1 MSEKPETGTPD
12 NGAPETGTGPFVR
25 IEDLSISYRTGHDR
39 PAIDVTHN
47 VDLEV
52 DTGQTLAI
60 VGESGSG
67 KSTVARTLLAYL
79 RGGSFIR
86 TGQVFV
92 GDTEVFSLKGEALRA
107 HRGSTVALVAQ
118 NAGQALTPSMRVGRQ
133 IAEALEVHGHSASE
147 EQIRELLEHVSM
159 PARAVRAYPH
169 QLSGGQQQR
178 VAIAM
183 AVAARPKVLVLDEPT
198 TALDVL
204 TQASVLR
211 LLRDLSEELQSATVL
226 VSHDLGV
233 VAGMADEV
241 AVMRQGRVVERSG
254 VRQVLRSPSH
264 SYTRQLLASAPRL
277 DDNGIVEVHDDGTR
291 TIRARPDLSD
301 PEVVVTGEDVS
312 VTYGRGKH
320 ANRAVNGVDL
330 TVRRGEILALVG
342 ESGSGKSTLAWAVAG
357 LNPISDGTLTYTPA
371 GSDVED
377 VGDRPTDHDLSQP
390 VRKRPVGLRRR
401 IQLAFQ
407 NADTA
412 LNPRVSIATSLARP
426 LKLFR
431 TVPRERVGE
440 RQRELMEQVDL
451 PAEFLRRL
459 PGQLSGGQRQR
470 VGIARALAGDPS
482 IIIADEITTA
492 LDVSVQAQVLQLL
505 DDIRRENNLSCLFIS
520 HDLAVV
526 HGVADRVMVMHAAR
540 VVEEGPVEAVF
551 ADPRHPYTKELL
563 GATLAAPGEGE
574 DRDDPLTSV
583 VEERTWVTDDSDG
596 WHEAGDGH
604 RWRGW
609 HTPEGGK

>member
-1 MSEKPETGTPD
+1 MSIEQPRTGT
-12 NGAPETGTGPFVR
+12 PFVR
-25 IEDLSISYRTGHDR
+25 IEDLSISYRTGRDR

-47 VDLEV
+47 VDLTV
-52 DTGQTLAI
+52 DTGRTLAI

-79 RGGSFIR
+79 RGGSFLR
-86 TGQVFV
+86 SGRVFV
-92 GDTEVFSLKGEALRA
+92 GDTEVFSLSGEALRK
-107 HRGSTVALVAQ
+107 HRGGTVALVAQ

-133 IAEALEVHGHSASE
+133 IAEALEVHGHTATPD
-147 EQIRELLEHVSM
+147 QITELLEHVKL
-159 PARAVRAYPH
+159 PGRLGRAYPH

-183 AVAARPKVLVLDEPT
+183 AVAARPEVLVLDEPT

-211 LLRDLSEELQSATVL
+211 LLRDLAEELRTATVL

-241 AVMRQGRVVERSG
+241 AVMKEGRVVEKSG
-254 VRQVLRSPSH
+254 VRAVLRSPGH
-264 SYTRQLLASAPRL
+264 DYTRQLLASAPRL
-277 DDNGIVEVHDDGTR
+277 DDNGIVEVHEDGTR
-291 TIRARPDLSD
+291 TIRPRPELAD
-301 PEVVVTGEDVS
+301 PDIVVTGEDVA
-312 VTYGRGKH
+312 VTYGRGAH
-320 ANRAVNGVDL
+320 ANRAVDGVDIR
-330 TVRRGEILALVG
+330 VRRGEILALVG

-357 LNPISDGTLTYTPA
+357 LNPIGDGSLVYTGESAAEGGAAAP
-371 GSDVED
+371 SE
-377 VGDRPTDHDLSQP
+377 HDLGLP
-390 VRKRPVGLRRR
+390 VRRRPIDLRRR

-412 LNPRVSIATSLARP
+412 LNPRVTVATSLARP

-431 TVPRERVGE
+431 TVPANRIGE

-451 PAEFLRRL
+451 PDRFLRRL

-492 LDVSVQAQVLQLL
+492 LDVSVQAQVLRLL

-526 HGVADRVMVMHAAR
+526 HGIADRVMVMHAAR
-540 VVEEGPVEAVF
+540 VVEEGPVDAVF

-563 GATLAAPGEGE
+563 GATLAAPGDGE
-574 DRDDPLTSV
+574 DRADPLDRV
-583 VEERTWVTDDSDG
+583 MEERTWISEDRDG
-596 WHEAGDGH
+596 WEDAGDGH
-604 RWRGW
+604 RWRRW
-609 HTPEGGK
+609 RTTEGES

>member
-1 MSEKPETGTPD
+1 MSAETVS
-12 NGAPETGTGPFVR
+12 GPSAQMDRPSGPLVR
-25 IEDLSISYRTGHDR
+25 ITDLSISYRTSRDR
-39 PAIDVTHN
+39 PAIDVTHD
-47 VDLEV
+47 VDLSV

-86 TGQVFV
+86 SGEVTV
-92 GDTEVFSLKGEALRA
+92 GGTDVFSLTGEALRQ
-107 HRGSTVALVAQ
+107 HRGGTVALVAQ

-133 IAEALEVHGHSASE
+133 IAEALQVHGRTATDAH
-147 EQIRELLEHVSM
+147 IGELLDQVHLPGRM
-159 PARAVRAYPH
+159 AKAYPH

-183 AVAARPKVLVLDEPT
+183 AVAARPQVLVLDEPT

-211 LLRDLSEELQSATVL
+211 LLRDLAEELQTATVL

-241 AVMRQGRVVERSG
+241 AVMRAGRVVEKAG
-254 VRQVLRSPSH
+254 VRQVLRSPEH
-264 SYTRQLLASAPRL
+264 DYTRQLLASAPRL
-277 DDNGIVEVHDDGTR
+277 DDNGIVEVHEDGTR
-291 TIRARPDLSD
+291 TIRPRPELAD
-301 PEVVVTGEDVS
+301 PTIVVTGKDVA
-312 VTYGRGKH
+312 VTYGRGAA
-320 ANRAVNGVDL
+320 ANRAVNGVDI

-357 LNPISDGTLTYTPA
+357 LNPISDGTLTY
-371 GSDVED
+371 S
-377 VGDRPTDHDLSQP
+377 GDDDPTAEPDIGAARDHDLSLP
-390 VRKRPVGLRRR
+390 VRKRPLGLRRR

-412 LNPRVSIATSLARP
+412 LNPRVTVATSLARP
-426 LKLFR
+426 LRLFR
-431 TVPRERVGE
+431 TVARDRVEE
-440 RQRELMEQVDL
+440 RQRELMQQVDL
-451 PAEFLRRL
+451 PESFLRRL

-492 LDVSVQAQVLQLL
+492 LDVSVQAQVLRLL
-505 DDIRRENNLSCLFIS
+505 DDIRRDNNLSCLFIS

-540 VVEEGPVEAVF
+540 VVEEGPVEEVF
-551 ADPRHPYTKELL
+551 ANPRHPYTRELL
-563 GATLAAPGEGE
+563 GATLAAPGADE
-574 DRDDPLTSV
+574 DRPDPLTQV
-583 VEERTWVTDDSDG
+583 AEERTWVTDDSDG
-596 WHEAGDGH
+596 WDEGADGH
-604 RWRGW
+604 RWRRW
-609 HTPEGGK
+609 RDQT

>member
-1 MSEKPETGTPD
+1 MTAVAQP
-12 NGAPETGTGPFVR
+12 GTGPFVR
-25 IEDLSISYRTGHDR
+25 IEDLSISYRTGRDR
-39 PAIDVTHN
+39 PAIDVTHD
-47 VDLEV
+47 VDLAV

-79 RGGSFIR
+79 RGGSFLR
-86 TGQVFV
+86 SGQVFV
-92 GDTEVFSLKGEALRA
+92 DDTEVFSLTGEDLRR
-107 HRGSTVALVAQ
+107 HRGGTVALVAQ

-133 IAEALEVHGHSASE
+133 VAEALEVHGRTATADHIA
-147 EQIRELLEHVSM
+147 ELLEHVKL
-159 PARAVRAYPH
+159 PGRLARAYPH

-211 LLRDLSEELQSATVL
+211 LLRDLAAELQTATVL

-241 AVMRQGRVVERSG
+241 AVMRAGRVVERSG
-254 VRQVLRSPSH
+254 VRTVLRDPSH
-264 SYTRQLLASAPRL
+264 DYTRQLLASAPRL
-277 DDNGIVEVHDDGTR
+277 DDNGIVEVHADGTR
-291 TIRARPDLSD
+291 TIRPRPDLLD
-301 PEVVVTGEDVS
+301 PDIVVTGTDVA
-312 VTYGRGKH
+312 VTYGRGAQ
-320 ANRAVNGVDL
+320 ANRAVDGVDI

-357 LNPISDGTLTYTPA
+357 LNPISDGTLVYSSESDGASGGA
-371 GSDVED
+371 G
-377 VGDRPTDHDLSQP
+377 DHDLSQP
-390 VRKRPVGLRRR
+390 VRKRPIDLRRR

-412 LNPRVSIATSLARP
+412 LNPRVTVATSLARP
-426 LKLFR
+426 LKLFK
-431 TVPRERVGE
+431 TVPAARIGE

-451 PAEFLRRL
+451 PEGFLRRL

-492 LDVSVQAQVLQLL
+492 LDVSVQAQVLRLL
-505 DDIRRENNLSCLFIS
+505 DDIRRDNNLSCLFIS

-563 GATLAAPGEGE
+563 GATLAAPGDSDE
-574 DRDDPLTSV
+574 RPDPLNRV
-583 VEERTWVTDDSDG
+583 AEDRTWVSEESDG
-596 WHEAGDGH
+596 WEDAGNGH
-604 RWRGW
+604 RWRRW
-609 HTPEGGK
+609 RSTQGGS